1 MAKIA
6 CFLIKSEMKINRT
19 LTILFGN
26 TRAFK
31 LKRVNSMRR
40 DNYEATRSKSNS
52 MAIASFA
59 HPLPM
64 ARRPRVLLVEDDEA
78 VRHMLLGLL
87 QAWGYPVVT
96 AENGDDAWNI
106 LMQDGS
112 SELLILDW
120 MMPGID
126 GVELCRKLRKVQS
139 NLYRYILLI
148 TGKSKKEDVACALEA
163 GADDYLTKPF
173 DLVDLRSRLTV
184 ATRIL
189 SVQDD
194 LIKARD
200 SLRDQ
205 ATVDDLTGVWNRAA
219 FLDLFQGELDRAART
234 RTMTGLL
241 MLDLDH
247 FKKVNDSLGHAAGDA
262 VLKETAARL
271 KSALRSYDFLGRYGG
286 EEFLITL
293 PRASRNRLCEIAE
306 RIRLSVVTE
315 PIRYGEI
322 DIKIGLSIG
331 AVEVMPGERSALEAI
346 AVADVGLYHAKN
358 TGRNRTVYC
367 QRSWQEL
374 LQPQDSNLAF
384 YKECTLEHMK
394 QCIVSVPGH
403 SSKRSSEDGEPWIM
417 YPYMVGVDLRKAIG
431 A

>member
-1 MAKIA
+1 
-6 CFLIKSEMKINRT
+6 
-19 LTILFGN
+19 
-26 TRAFK
+26 
-31 LKRVNSMRR
+31 MRNH
-40 DNYEATRSKSNS
+40 NYEGTSSARSSYK
-52 MAIASFA
+52 AIASFA
-59 HPLPM
+59 HPVALLGK
-64 ARRPRVLLVEDDEA
+64 RPRVLLVEDDQA
-78 VRHMLLGLL
+78 VRYMLLAWL

-112 SELLILDW
+112 PELLIMDW

-139 NLYRYILLI
+139 NFYRYILLI
-148 TGKSKKEDVACALEA
+148 TAKSKKEDVACALEA
-163 GADDYLTKPF
+163 GADDYLAKPF
-173 DLVDLRSRLTV
+173 DFVDLRSRLTV

-205 ATVDDLTGVWNRAA
+205 ATVDGLTGVWNRAA
-219 FLDLFQGELDRAART
+219 FLDLFRGELDRAART

-247 FKKVNDSLGHAAGDA
+247 FKKVNDTFGHAAGDA
-262 VLKETAARL
+262 VLKETATRL
-271 KSALRSYDFLGRYGG
+271 KGALRSYDFLGRYGG
-286 EEFLITL
+286 EEFFITL
-293 PRASRNRLCEIAE
+293 PNASRNQLCEIAE

-315 PIRYGEI
+315 PVRYENI
-322 DIKIGLSIG
+322 EIKIGLSIG
-331 AVEVMPGERSALEAI
+331 AVEVKPGRISALEAI

-367 QRSWQEL
+367 QRPWQEL
-374 LQPQDSNLAF
+374 LQSKDSGLACC
-384 YKECTLEHMK
+384 KECQFEQMK
-394 QCIVSVPGH
+394 QCIVSAPGH
-403 SSKRSSEDGEPWIM
+403 SLEHPVEVGEPWIL
-417 YPYMVGVDLRKAIG
+417 YPNMVDLRKVIG